1 MKALIV
7 DDNDIARMT
16 LAHLAKQIP
25 HLTIVREYSNAMEAY
40 LHLQSDPVDL
50 LFLDIEMPE
59 MTGIEL
65 TKNLSGRDTIIIFT
79 SSKKEYALEA
89 FELNIAD
96 YLLKPVTPARFL
108 QAVSKAQAVLDSR
121 KENIQVGKDEFLFV
135 RDSNIT
141 RRLKL
146 DDIFYAEAMGDYVKF
161 YTKEKNIC
169 HSRYHESGRRT
180 SPERHFYPCTPLL
193 HYRCRK
199 NRYTSGRR
207 DYDQRKIHS
216 CSRRLQKS
224 AQYKNECFLKKFT
237 LNFYQPS
244 RLL

>member
-25 HLTIVREYSNAMEAY
+25 GLTIVREYSSAMEAY
-40 LHLQSDPVDL
+40 IHLQNDPVDL

-65 TKNLSGRDTIIIFT
+65 TRNLSGRDTVIIFT

-108 QAVSKAQAVLDSR
+108 QAVSKAQAVIESR
-121 KENIQVGKDEFLFV
+121 KENIQVSKDEFLFV

-161 YTKEKNIC
+161 FTREKTYVIHGTMKAAEERLPKDIFIRVHRSYIIAVGKIDTLQDGGIMINGKFIPVADAYRKVLNTRMNI
-169 HSRYHESGRRT
+169 
-180 SPERHFYPCTPLL
+180 F
-193 HYRCRK
+193 
-199 NRYTSGRR
+199 
-207 DYDQRKIHS
+207 
-216 CSRRLQKS
+216 
-224 AQYKNECFLKKFT
+224 
-237 LNFYQPS
+237 
-244 RLL
+244 